1 MSDEWHFLS
10 RRLSSFPELS
20 SRRSG
25 PVSGFRDM
33 LCGNIGPWPDHCGT
47 RLKEGRALRVSFV
60 AEDVFHGFIAVA
72 PVKIHSGPLQP
83 RPEWG
88 GMLEPGGAGLRAER
102 SVRPRLFRAPA
113 GRHQTS
119 DDWRSLARVEYEAG
133 DRIVPSRRPGA
144 GASRLRSA
152 AAARLER
159 RAVIAATA
167 VTRARRLIAP
177 RPPPP
182 APRPTPVIVAI
193 AATWGWLTRV
203 MLPGHSEPPCILPS

>member
-1 MSDEWHFLS
+1 
-10 RRLSSFPELS
+10 
-20 SRRSG
+20 
-25 PVSGFRDM
+25 M

-47 RLKEGRALRVSFV
+47 RRKEGRALRVSFV

-152 AAARLER
+152 AAALLER
-159 RAVIAATA
+159 RAVITAIA

-177 RPPPP
+177 RSTPHAGDRGHRGDLGLADACHAAGPFGTPLYPPFNTVRHEFC
-182 APRPTPVIVAI
+182 ARGLA
-193 AATWGWLTRV
+193 
-203 MLPGHSEPPCILPS
+203 